1 MKPLNKLYD
10 QSLSIEERISWLLS
24 EMTIEEKLNSLSG
37 FSGKLDRL
45 HIPDMAIGGEAA
57 HGVEARNDQFHI
69 ADPIL
74 TTVFT
79 QPLGMS
85 ATWDAELIKK
95 AGEATGKEARVV
107 YHRTGGGLV
116 RWAPTVDLE
125 RDPRWGRTEEGYG
138 EDPNLTGK
146 MASAFTKGLQGEDEK
161 YLRVA
166 ATLKHFYGNN
176 DEELREFGNAS
187 IDPRNKY
194 ELYLEPFRRVI
205 NEAHAEAVMT
215 AYNKINGIPGMENPE
230 VKTILKKEYGLGHA
244 VSDGMAPTLA
254 YYRHRYGAFSQ
265 IVADAVKAGVD
276 SMSDTNAVVG
286 PAAREAYMAGML
298 TEADLDEAIGNMFRT
313 KLKLG
318 IFDEK
323 GSNPFD
329 NVTEADLNSE
339 THQEI
344 CREVSRESVV
354 LLKNEN
360 NCLPL
365 DLKDAEEIALIGQ
378 LGDAW
383 FHDWYGGEPFY
394 KNTLKKSLGNI
405 LGKEPAFED
414 GCDRVYFET
423 DGKYLVI
430 DRDNNMKLGDKPE
443 MFIREEWGE
452 GSNTFRSVRT
462 GLLMNV
468 VSYADGEEPSEIGRV
483 AAKKKEPF
491 AWMVQSVFHIVPAEG
506 EEIRI
511 TDVFN
516 DPVEVT
522 EMGTVRTS
530 PDYTGSKFK
539 MHVEEDGIKK
549 AVQLVKG
556 KKAAIVAL
564 GCHPT
569 VNAKETVDRKTI
581 NFPDRQTELLKA
593 VAEANPNT
601 IFVLYSNYPY
611 AIGEAA
617 KAVPAVLWNTTGSQD
632 LGLGIAEAVLG
643 KYAPAGRLNMTWHL
657 SDEDLPS
664 ITDYDIIGGGRTYRY
679 FEGDVLYPFGYGL
692 TYTEF
697 CYSDLEAEVSEEQI
711 QVSVKVKNKGSR
723 ISDEVVQIYGIPCR
737 SIIKKPQKQLLA
749 FERVH
754 KMKPG
759 EERTIE
765 FSVPIC
771 EFFVYDTAAK
781 KRIVET
787 GEYTIFAGGS
797 SAQENVK
804 RKIWIQGEKLSV
816 RKLQDL
822 FEAEYYDGHNNTYLD
837 AGAFGYTAVCVKN
850 KEKPAGIT
858 YQRCILNEE
867 VRNFRLI
874 LKSEEYCEIRVFIDG
889 KPVGTFTGNTKR
901 PQKYMSLAHLGHT
914 KIDMINSYYDNLESS
929 YNDVIIPL
937 KEVEVNDEMRTV
949 EIRFSGDAKLLYGLF
964 EYGPEPRQEF

>member
-10 QSLSIEERISWLLS
+10 KSLSIEERVSWLLS

-37 FSGKLDRL
+37 FSGKLDRF

-57 HGVEARNDQFHI
+57 HGVEARNDQFHT

-176 DEELREFGNAS
+176 DEEMREFGNAS

-205 NEAHAEAVMT
+205 TEAHAEAVMT
-215 AYNKINGIPGMENPE
+215 AYNKINGVPGMENPE

-265 IVADAVKAGVD
+265 IVADAIKAGVD

-286 PAAREAYMAGML
+286 TAAREAYMAGML

-339 THQEI
+339 KHQEI

-365 DLKDAEEIALIGQ
+365 DVKDAEEIALIGQ

-394 KNTLKKSLGNI
+394 KNTLKKSLGDI
-405 LGKEPAFED
+405 LGKEPAFAD

-430 DRDNNMKLGDKPE
+430 DSDNNMKLGDEPE
-443 MFIREEWGE
+443 LFIREQWGE

-468 VSYADGEEPSEIGRV
+468 VNYADGEEPSETGRV

-491 AWMVQSVFHIVPAEG
+491 AWMVQSIFHIVSAGG
-506 EEIRI
+506 ENIII

-516 DPVEVT
+516 DPVEVL
-522 EMGTVRTS
+522 ENGTVRTS
-530 PDYTGSKFK
+530 PDYNGTSFK
-539 MHVEEDGIKK
+539 MHVAENGIEK
-549 AVQLVKG
+549 AVQFVKG

-581 NFPDRQTELLKA
+581 NFPEGQMELLKA
-593 VAEANPNT
+593 VAKANPNT

-617 KAVPAVLWNTTGSQD
+617 KEVPAVLWNTTGSQD
-632 LGLGIAEAVLG
+632 IGLGIAEVILG
-643 KYAPAGRLNMTWHL
+643 KYSPAGRLNMTWYM
-657 SDEDLPS
+657 SDKDLPP
-664 ITDYDIIGGGRTYRY
+664 ITDYDIIGSGRTYRY
-679 FEGDVLYPFGYGL
+679 FEGEVLYPFGYGL
-692 TYTEF
+692 TYADF
-697 CYSDLEAEVSEEQI
+697 DYSDFEAEVVYDQI
-711 QVSVKVKNKGSR
+711 KVSVKVKNIGSR
-723 ISDEVVQIYGIPCR
+723 ISDEVVQIYGIPCD
-737 SIIKKPQKQLLA
+737 SIFKKAKKQLLA
-749 FERVH
+749 FERIH
-754 KMKPG
+754 RINPG
-759 EERTIE
+759 EEREIQFT
-765 FSVPIC
+765 VPIS

-781 KRIVET
+781 KQIVES
-787 GEYTIFAGGS
+787 GEYTLFVGGS
-797 SAQENVK
+797 SVDERIRK
-804 RKIWIQGEKLSV
+804 KIWIQGEEIAV
-816 RKLQDL
+816 RKIQDL
-822 FEAEYYDGHNNTYLD
+822 LEAEYYDSHDNTCLE
-837 AGAFGYTAVCVKN
+837 AGMFGYTAVCVNDKL
-850 KEKPAGIT
+850 KPAVIT
-858 YQRCILNEE
+858 YKRCVLNEKL
-867 VRNFRLI
+867 RNLRLI
-874 LKSEEYCEIRVFIDG
+874 LKSEKHCEIQVFVDG
-889 KPVGTFTGNTKR
+889 KKAGEFAGNTKR
-901 PQKYMSLAHLGHT
+901 PQKYMSLAHLGHA
-914 KIDMINSYYDNLESS
+914 KIDMINTYYDNLEPG
-929 YNDVIIPL
+929 YNDIVIPL
-937 KEVEVNDEMRTV
+937 EGIAVNEEKRVV
-949 EIRFSGDAKLLYGLF
+949 EIHFSGDAKLLYGLF
-964 EYGPEPRQEF
+964 EYGPVPEQEF